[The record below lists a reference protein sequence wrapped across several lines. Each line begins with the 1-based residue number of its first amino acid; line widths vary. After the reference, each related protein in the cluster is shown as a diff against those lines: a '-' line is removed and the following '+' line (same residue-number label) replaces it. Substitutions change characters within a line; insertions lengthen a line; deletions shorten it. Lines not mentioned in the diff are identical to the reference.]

1 MKTTVCLRPSHPT
14 AFWNLL
20 TGLPQLNCRFIGTA
34 LLSVTMCTIALSLPA
49 SAADTAAPAKIAPS
63 LASETALGG
72 SSEAL
77 IIFAEQADLSGAA
90 NLPTK
95 LEKGRYVY
103 NALRAVAEGTQAPVR
118 KMLQERGIPFQFYYG
133 VNMIKITASRDL
145 LYELAG
151 HNEVMRIDANP
162 QVRSSIPV
170 PNLSIPTG
178 PNASKQ
184 SQSTQ
189 QVTGTI
195 EWNVARVNA
204 PQVWSM

>member
-77 IIFAEQADLSGAA
+77 IVFTEQADLSGAA

-103 NALRAVAEGTQAPVR
+103 IAVRSGAERTQAPMG
-118 KMLQERGIPFQFYYG
+118 KMLRERGIPYQSFYG
-133 VNMIKITASRDL
+133 VTMIKVTAS
-145 LYELAG
+145 
-151 HNEVMRIDANP
+151 
-162 QVRSSIPV
+162 
-170 PNLSIPTG
+170 
-178 PNASKQ
+178 
-184 SQSTQ
+184 
-189 QVTGTI
+189 
-195 EWNVARVNA
+195 
-204 PQVWSM
+204 